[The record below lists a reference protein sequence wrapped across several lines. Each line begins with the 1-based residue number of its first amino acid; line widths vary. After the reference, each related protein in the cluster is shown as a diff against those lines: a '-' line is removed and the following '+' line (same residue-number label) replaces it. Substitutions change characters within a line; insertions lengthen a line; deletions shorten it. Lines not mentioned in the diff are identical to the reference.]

1 MEIKSAEGASHIGG
15 VIDICL
21 TFHFALDIPTLTF
34 KTITYFL
41 LQAEHNTQTRN
52 KKENKQLIWTF
63 SGKVTYEGYVVCRYN
78 RVRWFGKKISK
89 SSGLLENGSGNS
101 YKTPRL
107 YGNILLWCLILPPSR
122 PCRGKCKTIKTW
134 CFTPK
139 PSSNWIH

>member
-15 VIDICL
+15 VKDICL

-63 SGKVTYEGYVVCRYN
+63 SGKVTYEGYVGTMARKLHIHTIALSALRY
-78 RVRWFGKKISK
+78 FFK
-89 SSGLLENGSGNS
+89 
-101 YKTPRL
+101 
-107 YGNILLWCLILPPSR
+107 
-122 PCRGKCKTIKTW
+122 
-134 CFTPK
+134 
-139 PSSNWIH
+139 